1 MKLFVDAGRF
11 RNALMCAVLHALLL
25 LPSAASAQE
34 RPDTAARPVSAQIL
48 DRLRGLR
55 PLGAPD
61 SVVSEDSVRAK
72 PQEVRAAGL
81 GDNPDRGRQDVSPLG
96 GVRPGSA
103 PGTTR
108 DSVWDALLRL
118 GGLVGT
124 EYSGDSARYSADS
137 SGFSLRG
144 SQAMVNREGQ
154 QITADLIN
162 YSGTSSLWC
171 GYGKPRISGVGES
184 ALESDSLCY
193 NVDER
198 SAVAR
203 GATTTI
209 SEGAVWRMY
218 STTLRARGDRYYSH
232 EVMFTD
238 CDQPWDHVHY
248 AFVAKEAL
256 AVRNNVLVAR
266 NVTLRFRDVPVMWL
280 PFMVQSL
287 SQGRRSGV
295 LMPRFGI
302 NDIART
308 SSRYNRRI
316 EDIGF
321 YWAMNDY
328 MGSEIAMDW
337 MSDNYTALRASYD
350 YNFLRQFLRGGI
362 TARRYWKSEG
372 GRELTIA
379 SQNSWEPNERTRLNA
394 NANYSTSSEFVRE
407 RSFDPRE
414 LNRSIDSNFS
424 MSRRLDWGSLS
435 LGASRRQFLSDETVS
450 SVLPNASL
458 NLSSITLFK
467 ALPGEEHWYSNA
479 TLTAGGEVTRDATS
493 IEDSNPNPS
502 AQSRQQFRG
511 SARSSF
517 SLGNLQVSQSFS
529 TSDTHLDFRPVVLSD
544 RDTTIELPESSER
557 RNSWDVTV
565 GYRQQLI
572 GTTTLTPRIRLNG
585 ESINN
590 LRTDE
595 KTVASPMSLD
605 FGADLQ
611 SNIYGL
617 WGGIGPFE
625 RLRHRISPSIS
636 YSYAPKPSAD
646 SLQLVVFSGLD
657 NIRERNRISIGLSQ
671 TFEGKVREELDSAA
685 LARQQAVSDTAT
697 GPTRRAGSRT
707 IMLLSIAT
715 DAVAYDFVRARET
728 GDGIETASIGNIL
741 QSDLIRGLQ
750 LRFTHDLF
758 RTAPLPEG
766 APPGTVADRTF
777 APHLSK
783 VSANMSVNSGSW
795 LFRKLGLGRTDSVT
809 TRPGDIGSPETP
821 PAEGGVAV
829 DRTREEFGM
838 VGTRRN
844 TAVGAP
850 AGQTGSWTAS
860 LDYTLIRP
868 RNDGA
873 AAVGAFGT
881 QEDQRIGGNLTF
893 YPTENWTAQWR
904 SNYSLTTGGFTDQF
918 LTLTRRLH
926 DWDANFDFVKAQN
939 GNFSFQFRVNLRANP
954 DVKLDYSQNDFSNG
968 GAPSRFR

>member
-1 MKLFVDAGRF
+1 VKLFMGAGRI
-11 RNALMCAVLHALLL
+11 RNALMWAVLLASW
-25 LPSAASAQE
+25 PPGSASAQE
-34 RPDTAARPVSAQIL
+34 RPDTAARPSSAQIL

-61 SVVSEDSVRAK
+61 SVVSDDSVRAK
-72 PQEVRAAGL
+72 PQGVRATGL
-81 GDNPDRGRQDVSPLG
+81 GDDPDRSRQDVSPLG
-96 GVRPGSA
+96 GVRPGSV
-103 PGTTR
+103 PGMAR

-144 SQAMVNREGQ
+144 TQATVNREGQ

-171 GYGKPRISGVGES
+171 GFGKPRITGVGES

-193 NVDER
+193 NVDQR

-203 GATTTI
+203 GASTTI

-218 STTLRARGDRYYSH
+218 SATLNARGDRFYSH
-232 EVMFTD
+232 DVMFTD
-238 CDQPWDHVHY
+238 CDEPWDHVHY

-256 AVRNNVLVAR
+256 AIRNNVLVAR

-321 YWAMNDY
+321 YWAMSDY
-328 MGSEIAMDW
+328 MGSEVAMDW

-350 YNFLRQFLRGGI
+350 YNFLRQFLRGGV
-362 TARRYWKSEG
+362 TARRYWKNEG
-372 GRELTIA
+372 GKELTLA

-394 NANYSTSSEFVRE
+394 NANYSTSSEFVRQ
-407 RSFDPRE
+407 RSLDPRE
-414 LNRSIDSNFS
+414 LNRSLDSDFS
-424 MSRRLDWGSLS
+424 MSRRLNWGSLS
-435 LGASRRQFLSDETVS
+435 LGASRRQQLSDNTVT
-450 SVLPNASL
+450 SVLPNVSL

-467 ALPGEEHWYSNA
+467 ALPGEEHWFSNA
-479 TLTAGGEVTRDATS
+479 TLTANGGVTRNETAVGDANT
-493 IEDSNPNPS
+493 NPS
-502 AQSRQQFRG
+502 AQSRRQLRG
-511 SARSSF
+511 NASTTF
-517 SLGNLQVSQSFS
+517 SLGNLQLSQNVS
-529 TSDTHLDFRPVVLSD
+529 TSDTHLDFRAVPLTD
-544 RDTTIELPESSER
+544 RDTTIILPESSER
-557 RNSWDVTV
+557 RNTWDATL
-565 GYRQQLI
+565 GYRQQII
-572 GTTTLTPRIRLNG
+572 GTTTLTPRVRVNG
-585 ESINN
+585 ET
-590 LRTDE
+590 LRNTRSGDR
-595 KTVASPMSLD
+595 TVQSPVTLD

-611 SNIYGL
+611 ANIYGL

-625 RLRHRISPSIS
+625 RMRHRISPSIS
-636 YSYAPKPSAD
+636 YSYAPKPAAD
-646 SLQLVVFSGLD
+646 SLQRVVFSGLD

-671 TFEGKVREELDSAA
+671 TFEGKVQEELDSAA
-685 LARQQAVSDTAT
+685 LARQKAAADTAT

-728 GDGIETASIGNIL
+728 GNGIETASVTNSL
-741 QSDLIRGLQ
+741 QSDLIRGMQ

-758 RTAPLPEG
+758 RMAPLPED
-766 APPGTVADRTF
+766 APPGAVADRTF
-777 APHLSK
+777 APHLGN
-783 VSANMSVNSGSW
+783 VSASMSVNSGSW

-821 PAEGGVAV
+821 PAQGGVAV
-829 DRTREEFGM
+829 DRTRDEFGM

-844 TAVGAP
+844 TAIGAP

-868 RNDGA
+868 RRDGA
-873 AAVGAFGT
+873 AAGGFGPP
-881 QEDQRIGGNLTF
+881 EDQRIGGNLTF

-954 DVKLDYSQNDFSNG
+954 DVKLDYSQNDLSNG
-968 GAPSRFR
+968 GVPSRIR